1 MNLTTLRV
9 KVVPKIRRDCKPEP
23 RRGHRLMTRAR
34 RMWGMLAIGFGLT
47 AVLGGTVRAGE
58 EDDLQ
63 RQIDTQKSSVA
74 DLERLD
80 DLKAVTDE
88 IARLK
93 SWLDEAW
100 GLRAKH
106 EYDQVRTV
114 LDRALKQEDLI
125 RAQITVSKLHAQEL
139 KREAALKEIKD
150 KIAHTR
156 KTLQETSEKKKTLEK
171 AAQ

>member
-1 MNLTTLRV
+1 M
-9 KVVPKIRRDCKPEP
+9 IRLKR
-23 RRGHRLMTRAR
+23 T
-34 RMWGMLAIGFGLT
+34 WGVLVIGLGL
-47 AVLGGTVRAGE
+47 LGSVGGVARAGE

-63 RQIDTQKSSVA
+63 RQIDAQKASVA

-80 DLKAVTDE
+80 ELKAVTDE

-106 EYDQVRTV
+106 EYDQVREV
-114 LDRALKQEDLI
+114 LDRTLKQADLI
-125 RAQITVSKLHAQEL
+125 RAEITVSKLLAQEQ
-139 KREAALKEIKD
+139 KREASLKDIKG
-150 KIAHTR
+150 KIARTR
-156 KTLQETSEKKKTLEK
+156 KTLQETSEKKKALEK

>member
-1 MNLTTLRV
+1 
-9 KVVPKIRRDCKPEP
+9 
-23 RRGHRLMTRAR
+23 MTRAS
-34 RMWGMLAIGFGLT
+34 RMWGVLAIGFGL
-47 AVLGGTVRAGE
+47 AAALGGTARAGE

-63 RQIDTQKSSVA
+63 RQIDTQTSSVA

-80 DLKAVTDE
+80 ELKAVTDE

-106 EYDQVRTV
+106 EYDEVRTV

-125 RAQITVSKLHAQEL
+125 RDLITVSKLRAQEL
-139 KREAALKEIKD
+139 KREASLKEIKD
-150 KIAHTR
+150 KTARTR
-156 KTLQETSEKKKTLEK
+156 KTLQETSDKKKTLEK
-171 AAQ
+171 VAQ

>member
-1 MNLTTLRV
+1 MIRLNRTLGM
-9 KVVPKIRRDCKPEP
+9 VV
-23 RRGHRLMTRAR
+23 RL
-34 RMWGMLAIGFGLT
+34 GVIGVVFVLLASMG
-47 AVLGGTVRAGE
+47 AVARAGE

-63 RQIDTQKSSVA
+63 RQIDAQKASVA

-80 DLKAVTDE
+80 ELKAVTDE

-106 EYDQVRTV
+106 EYDQVREV
-114 LDRALKQEDLI
+114 LDRTLKQADLI
-125 RAQITVSKLHAQEL
+125 RAEITVSKLRAQEL
-139 KREAALKEIKD
+139 KREASLKDVKD
-150 KIAHTR
+150 KIARTR
-156 KTLQETSEKKKTLEK
+156 KTLQETSDKKKALEK

>member
-1 MNLTTLRV
+1 
-9 KVVPKIRRDCKPEP
+9 
-23 RRGHRLMTRAR
+23 MTRAR
-34 RMWGMLAIGFGLT
+34 RMWGVLAIGFGLT
-47 AVLGGTVRAGE
+47 AVLGSAVRAGE

-80 DLKAVTDE
+80 DLRAVTDE

-125 RAQITVSKLHAQEL
+125 RAQITVSKLRAQEL
-139 KREAALKEIKD
+139 KREASLKEIKE

>member
-1 MNLTTLRV
+1 
-9 KVVPKIRRDCKPEP
+9 
-23 RRGHRLMTRAR
+23 MTRLKR
-34 RMWGMLAIGFGLT
+34 TWGVVVIGLGL
-47 AVLGGTVRAGE
+47 LGLMGGVARAGE

-63 RQIDTQKSSVA
+63 RQIDTQKASVA

-80 DLKAVTDE
+80 ELKAVTDE

-106 EYDQVRTV
+106 EYDQVREV
-114 LDRALKQEDLI
+114 LDRTLKQADLI
-125 RAQITVSKLHAQEL
+125 RAEITVSKLRAQEQ
-139 KREAALKEIKD
+139 KREAALKEVKD
-150 KIAHTR
+150 KIARTR
-156 KTLQETSEKKKTLEK
+156 KTLQETSDKKKALEK

>member
-1 MNLTTLRV
+1 
-9 KVVPKIRRDCKPEP
+9 
-23 RRGHRLMTRAR
+23 MTRAR
-34 RMWGMLAIGFGLT
+34 RTWGVLAIGIGLT
-47 AVLGGTVRAGE
+47 AALGGAVQAGE

-80 DLKAVTDE
+80 ELKAVTDE
-88 IARLK
+88 IGRLR

-106 EYDQVRTV
+106 EYDEVRTV

-125 RAQITVSKLHAQEL
+125 RDEITVSKLRAQEL
-139 KREAALKEIKD
+139 KREASLKEIKD
-150 KIAHTR
+150 KIARTR
-156 KTLQETSEKKKTLEK
+156 KTLQETSEKKKSLEK

>member
-1 MNLTTLRV
+1 MIRLKRTLG
-9 KVVPKIRRDCKPEP
+9 VVA
-23 RRGHRLMTRAR
+23 L
-34 RMWGMLAIGFGLT
+34 GLGL
-47 AVLGGTVRAGE
+47 LGSVDGAARAGE

-63 RQIDTQKSSVA
+63 RQIDTQKASVA

-80 DLKAVTDE
+80 ELKAVTDE

-106 EYDQVRTV
+106 EYDQVREV
-114 LDRALKQEDLI
+114 LDRTLKQADLI
-125 RAQITVSKLHAQEL
+125 RAEITVSKLRAQEQA
-139 KREAALKEIKD
+139 REASLKDVKA
-150 KIAHTR
+150 KIAKTR
-156 KTLQETSEKKKTLEK
+156 KTLQETSDKKKALEK